1 MPPPLFPSPQQPQI
15 PESVDLPGILGP
27 YFFGVCLECFGM
39 GIVLLQSLRYFIDSS
54 SGSSKARH
62 PIYLCVGVGLLL
74 VLNLAQTMLD
84 VARVNASSS
93 RGQGEPS
100 MRQSWEWRLLWRRSA
115 VSSLGTLCCILG
127 AWLGWEGN
135 RKSRGCQFNY
145 SNRVWLAAS
154 SAIDIVLALVFTLQ
168 LRSSRSEFSQTND
181 ILTRLSMIVLGSGLL
196 TACIQLSTMLLQLL
210 STHTA
215 ASGSW
220 PYLLILP
227 LSKIYTIGLLVSL
240 NSGAGPSKRYSY
252 PLAMASTGLV
262 WEGGDPNRGR
272 SRSKSFGSWR
282 SGEKREKRL
291 ERRATYDSDATA
303 LPMMDY
309 SQREYRPSS
318 PSSSSMNYV
327 VPPPVPAAFA
337 ANPVLQLEV
346 YRRPVTSSLQA
357 R

>member
-1 MPPPLFPSPQQPQI
+1 
-15 PESVDLPGILGP
+15 
-27 YFFGVCLECFGM
+27 
-39 GIVLLQSLRYFIDSS
+39 
-54 SGSSKARH
+54 
-62 PIYLCVGVGLLL
+62 
-74 VLNLAQTMLD
+74 
-84 VARVNASSS
+84 
-93 RGQGEPS
+93 
-100 MRQSWEWRLLWRRSA
+100 
-115 VSSLGTLCCILG
+115 
-127 AWLGWEGN
+127 
-135 RKSRGCQFNY
+135 
-145 SNRVWLAAS
+145 
-154 SAIDIVLALVFTLQ
+154 
-168 LRSSRSEFSQTND
+168 
-181 ILTRLSMIVLGSGLL
+181 
-196 TACIQLSTMLLQLL
+196 MLLQLL

-262 WEGGDPNRGR
+262 WEGGDPNRGS

-282 SGEKREKRL
+282 SGEKRENRL
-291 ERRATYDSDATA
+291 ERRETYDSDTTA

-309 SQREYRPSS
+309 SQVRSILLLRLPFLRRVLVPQRPKLTRLSSSLFLALRQREYRPSS

-337 ANPVLQLEV
+337 TNPVLQLEV